1 MNIIDILLQLIN
13 YIAQNFLLPILPVS
27 VALYPLETLKND
39 LAGLAVTMEAAF
51 GGWGVLFPVGLALLV
66 ISIIVTAEITLFG
79 FKIIKYIIEIFTKH

>member
-1 MNIIDILLQLIN
+1 MNIIDILLQLIT

-27 VALYPLETLKND
+27 VALYPLETLKID
-39 LAGLAVTMEAAF
+39 LAGVETTMTAVF

-79 FKIIKYIIEIFTKH
+79 FRIVKYIVEIFTKR